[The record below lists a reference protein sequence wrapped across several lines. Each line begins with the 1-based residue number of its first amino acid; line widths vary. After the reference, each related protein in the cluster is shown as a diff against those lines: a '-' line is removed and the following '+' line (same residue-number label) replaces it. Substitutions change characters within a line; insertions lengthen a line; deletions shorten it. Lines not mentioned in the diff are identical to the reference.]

1 MKLRPV
7 LLLLLCSTPL
17 AVEPFPAHHDF
28 DPEEHALLHL
38 RKQPADDPNDH
49 EEPEGD
55 ANEMDDGAE
64 AEDDN
69 HDGEDDHNHDAE
81 DYNAS
86 QDVWVLDPIDGTKS
100 FITGKPLFGTLIALL
115 EDGNPVLGV
124 IDQCVLRERWVGA
137 NGRTVFN
144 KKPIQAADRS
154 CARELKEAMM
164 YSTTPHM
171 FGAGY
176 EAQRF
181 DQLRRAVKR
190 PLYGCDCY
198 AYGLCASGFGA
209 DLVVEADLGIYDY
222 MALVPVVLGA
232 GGLMTDWHGRP
243 LTLQSHAVSRGR
255 VVAAGN
261 EELWKAAV
269 KILSSCVPV
278 WPEISWPSLAT
289 GAVLGALAA
298 GLLLRRTASVYAR
311 LERDS
316 SRPRYVM
323 TKKAPNA
330 NTPHLLFDGI
340 FKEHAVLVSDGI
352 QAEPTAD
359 VEPCSMSFDPTG
371 NFYRQGSK
379 EPAWVGAR
387 IEPGHSL
394 DSGSP
399 GTSPPQ
405 DQLSPPMTLTSPE
418 MLGINRHLWLNQ
430 SAADFEDSI
439 AGQLVLESPKA
450 ASGAASPFSRAKYGL
465 GYAEGT
471 AADFEEGGF
480 LNGWKKRKLY
490 VDSWMFGSAM
500 QDSGRSVHVKLML
513 A

>member
-1 MKLRPV
+1 MAVPGDLVAFAEELADAAGAVILKYWRKPLPVESKHEPGRPV
-7 LLLLLCSTPL
+7 AESPVTL
-17 AVEPFPAHHDF
+17 ADRE
-28 DPEEHALLHL
+28 
-38 RKQPADDPNDH
+38 
-49 EEPEGD
+49 
-55 ANEMDDGAE
+55 AE
-64 AEDDN
+64 AKMRQLIEQRYPS
-69 HDGEDDHNHDAE
+69 HGIIGEEFGTLRSEAKM
-81 DYNAS
+81 
-86 QDVWVLDPIDGTKS
+86 VWVLDPIDGTKS

-298 GLLLRRTASVYAR
+298 GLLLRRTAS
-311 LERDS
+311 
-316 SRPRYVM
+316 
-323 TKKAPNA
+323 
-330 NTPHLLFDGI
+330 
-340 FKEHAVLVSDGI
+340 
-352 QAEPTAD
+352 
-359 VEPCSMSFDPTG
+359 
-371 NFYRQGSK
+371 
-379 EPAWVGAR
+379 
-387 IEPGHSL
+387 
-394 DSGSP
+394 
-399 GTSPPQ
+399 
-405 DQLSPPMTLTSPE
+405 
-418 MLGINRHLWLNQ
+418 
-430 SAADFEDSI
+430 
-439 AGQLVLESPKA
+439 GQ
-450 ASGAASPFSRAKYGL
+450 R
-465 GYAEGT
+465 
-471 AADFEEGGF
+471 
-480 LNGWKKRKLY
+480 
-490 VDSWMFGSAM
+490 
-500 QDSGRSVHVKLML
+500 
-513 A
+513 